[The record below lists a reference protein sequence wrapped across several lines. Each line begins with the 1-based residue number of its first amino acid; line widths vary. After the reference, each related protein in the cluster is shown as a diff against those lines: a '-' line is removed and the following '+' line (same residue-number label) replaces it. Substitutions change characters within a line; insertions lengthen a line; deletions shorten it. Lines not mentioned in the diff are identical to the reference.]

1 MKPCSPKAAG
11 ACVVKASDSEQK
23 SPRHRVYVILVNWNG
38 WQQTLACLESLFR
51 QDYPSWRVVVCD
63 NASTDGSLENI
74 QAWANGLLDCD
85 VAAFFPLKSHVS
97 PPVPKPISYVYYEKE
112 VAEGG
117 GRLEPSHA
125 PLVLIQVGE
134 NAGYAGGNNVALRY
148 IQRRGDY
155 DYVWILNNDTIVRPD
170 TLAHL
175 VDKLRSAP
183 AFGVCGATVAYQ
195 HDPTLI
201 QTRGGSAYIP
211 WLGQTRHLGARER
224 LSAPTCEPDIEARM
238 ACVSGACM
246 LVTKRFLKEV
256 GLLSE
261 IYFLYFEE
269 LDWALRARRYGYA
282 FAYASEA
289 ILYHQEGAST
299 GGGNRDRGNKSWLA
313 DYYEVRNR
321 LVVTRKFHP
330 WATPIVCLSLVGT
343 MINRIRRRQWK
354 RIGMVLKSAIDAF
367 SVTLDTAPTAPPQR
381 GRQGGQRPDE

>member
-1 MKPCSPKAAG
+1 MLQGSCIVKDRVREPPSRRPC
-11 ACVVKASDSEQK
+11 
-23 SPRHRVYVILVNWNG
+23 VYVILVNWNG
-38 WQQTLACLESLFR
+38 WQHTLACLESLFR

-74 QAWANGLLDCD
+74 QAWANGLLHCD
-85 VAAFFPLKSHVS
+85 VAAFFPLNSHVS

-112 VAEGG
+112 EAEGG
-117 GRLEPSHA
+117 GGLEPPHA

-134 NAGYAGGNNVALRY
+134 NVGYAGGNNVALRY
-148 IQRRGDY
+148 MRRRGDY

-170 TLAHL
+170 TLAIL

-183 AFGVCGATVAYQ
+183 AFGMCGATVAYQ
-195 HDPTLI
+195 HDPNLI
-201 QTRGGSAYIP
+201 QTRGGSTYLP
-211 WLGQTRHLGARER
+211 WLGQTRHIGALER
-224 LSAPTCEPDIEARM
+224 LVATTREPDIEARM

-246 LVTKRFLKEV
+246 LVTKRLLKDV

-282 FAYASEA
+282 LAYASQA
-289 ILYHQEGAST
+289 IIYHKEGGSI

-321 LVVTRKFHP
+321 LVVTRKFYP
-330 WATPIVCLSLVGT
+330 WALPVVCLSLIGT
-343 MINRIRRRQWK
+343 IINRIRRRQWK
-354 RIGMVLKSAIDAF
+354 RLGMVFKCAVDAF
-367 SVTLDTAPTAPPQR
+367 KVTLDTARAAPPKEE
-381 GRQGGQRPDE
+381 QGDGQRPDR